1 LQGMRPKRLD
11 IFILKSFLLL
21 FAAAFFICLFVLLM
35 NILWRWV
42 EDLVGKGFTLGVLAR
57 FFYLSSVM
65 LVPEALPLG
74 VLMASLITFGN
85 FGERF
90 ELLAMKTAGISLLRI
105 MRPLTVFCCFLAG
118 LSFYFQN
125 VVGPKASARFSALGY
140 SIMHKN
146 PELEIP
152 EGVFYGLI
160 PGYNMYAKHKNPDTG
175 VLSNVIIYNL
185 SKGYENLTVIVS
197 DSAIL
202 ETTADK
208 QYLYMHLYSGEQF
221 SQDKDVDSKGQ
232 PYRRESFRE
241 KHILVSFD
249 SDFQEF
255 GAGIM
260 SSQVG
265 SKNMSRI
272 MHDIDSLSALQDSI
286 GVGNLAEYKQAM
298 STYRLSSSDSVK
310 YSEMTSKIISADSVF
325 AVASRATQLD
335 VLSSMRS
342 KIQGQQSEL
351 NIKGRSMFDQ
361 DKTIRKHW
369 MQWMKKLSLSLSIL
383 IFFFIG
389 APLGAIIRKGG
400 LGVPVIISVMTFIL
414 YYITQ
419 VSGEKMYR
427 EGEWSIVGCW
437 FSTIVL
443 APLSVFLT
451 AKANKDSTL
460 FQMDVVTEFLRYW
473 FGSRQKR
480 NIVRKD
486 VVIED
491 PDVNRCRDLL
501 ERIKANASSLNASA
515 LLNRRPDY
523 LGLFFRGVDTSSLE
537 DMNGELEELVTDLG
551 NSRDRVVLDILNGF
565 PIIQTYGIQ
574 SPFGKE
580 WANRMVG
587 IVFPVGLLFYLR
599 AWLFTRKIRRQTA
612 EVTAAAE
619 RLTEYSKNKQIKG

>member
-1 LQGMRPKRLD
+1 MQGMRPKRLD
-11 IFILKSFLLL
+11 IFILRSFLLL

-42 EDLVGKGFTLGVLAR
+42 EDLVGKGFTLGVLAK

-105 MRPLTVFCCFLAG
+105 MRPLIIFCCCLAG
-118 LSFYFQN
+118 MSFYFQN
-125 VVGPKASARFSALGY
+125 VVGPKASAKFSALGY

-160 PGYNMYAKHKNPDTG
+160 PGYNMYAKHKNPETG

-197 DSAIL
+197 DSAML

-208 QYLYMHLYSGEQF
+208 QFLYMHLYNGEQF
-221 SQDKDVDSKGQ
+221 SQDNDVDSKGQ

-265 SKNMSRI
+265 SKNMSQI
-272 MHDIDSLSALQDSI
+272 MHSIDSLSALQDSI
-286 GVGNLAEYKQAM
+286 GVGNLAEYRQAM
-298 STYRLSSSDSVK
+298 STYRLSGADSVK
-310 YSEMTSKIISADSVF
+310 YSEMSSKVISADSVF
-325 AVASRATQLD
+325 AVASRATQVD

-342 KIQGQQSEL
+342 RIQGQQSEL

-437 FSTIVL
+437 LSTIVL

-491 PDVNRCRDLL
+491 PDVNRCKGLL
-501 ERIKANASSLNASA
+501 ERIRANALSLNSSV

-523 LGLFFRGVDTSSLE
+523 TGLFFSGVDTSSLE
-537 DMNGELEELVTDLG
+537 SMNGELEELVTDLG

-565 PIIQTYGIQ
+565 PIIQTYGVQ

-580 WANRMVG
+580 WANRLVG
-587 IVFPVGLLFYLR
+587 IVFPIGLLFYLR
-599 AWLFTRKIRRQTA
+599 AWLFSRKIKRQTA
-612 EVTAAAE
+612 EVSSVAE

>member
-1 LQGMRPKRLD
+1 MKPKRLD

-57 FFYLSSVM
+57 FFYLSSIM

-85 FGERF
+85 FGERL

-105 MRPLTVFCCFLAG
+105 MRPLTVFCCFLAVM
-118 LSFYFQN
+118 SFYFQN
-125 VVGPKASARFSALGY
+125 VVGPKASAKFSALGY

-160 PGYNMYAKHKNPDTG
+160 PGYNMYAKHKDPETG
-175 VLSNVIIYNL
+175 VLSNVIIYDL
-185 SKGYENLTVIVS
+185 SEGYENLSVIVS

-208 QYLYMHLYSGEQF
+208 QFLYMHLYSGEQF
-221 SQDKDVDSKGQ
+221 SQDKDVDSKGK

-241 KHILVSFD
+241 KHILIEFD

-260 SSQVG
+260 SSQAG
-265 SKNMSRI
+265 SKNMSQIRFS
-272 MHDIDSLSALQDSI
+272 IDSLSALQDSI
-286 GVGNLAEYKQAM
+286 GVGNLAEYRQALG
-298 STYRLSSSDSVK
+298 TYRLTKADSVK
-310 YSEMTSKIISADSVF
+310 YEEMTSKVISADSAF

-335 VLSSMRS
+335 IRNSMRT

-361 DKTIRKHW
+361 DRSIRKHW
-369 MQWMKKLSLSLSIL
+369 IQWMKKLSLSLSVL

-437 FSTIVL
+437 LSTMVL
-443 APLSVFLT
+443 APLSVFFT
-451 AKANKDSTL
+451 VKANKDSTL
-460 FQMDVVTEFLRYW
+460 FQMDVVTEFFRYW

-491 PDVNRCRDLL
+491 VDINHCKGLL
-501 ERIKANASSLNASA
+501 ERVRTDAVSLSSSG
-515 LLNRRPDY
+515 LLNRLPDY
-523 LGLFFRGVDTSSLE
+523 SGLFFNGVDTAGLE
-537 DMNGELEELVTDLG
+537 EMNSGLEELVADLG

-565 PIIQTYGIQ
+565 PIIPVHGIK

-587 IVFPVGLLFYLR
+587 IVFPLGLLFYLR
-599 AWLFTRKIRRQTA
+599 AWLFTRKIKRQMA
-612 EVTAAAE
+612 EVTKAAE
-619 RLTEYSKNKQIKG
+619 RLTEYSKNKKR

>member
-1 LQGMRPKRLD
+1 MQGMRPKRLD
-11 IFILKSFLLL
+11 IFILRSFLLL

-42 EDLVGKGFTLGVLAR
+42 EDLVGKGFTLGVLAK

-105 MRPLTVFCCFLAG
+105 MRPLIIFCCCLAG
-118 LSFYFQN
+118 MSFYFQN
-125 VVGPKASARFSALGY
+125 VVGPKASAKFSALGY

-160 PGYNMYAKHKNPDTG
+160 PGYNMYAKHKNPETG

-197 DSAIL
+197 DSAML

-208 QYLYMHLYSGEQF
+208 QFLYMHLYNGEQF
-221 SQDKDVDSKGQ
+221 SQDNDVDSKGQ

-265 SKNMSRI
+265 SKNMSQI
-272 MHDIDSLSALQDSI
+272 MHSIDSLSALQDSI
-286 GVGNLAEYKQAM
+286 GVGNLAEYRQAM
-298 STYRLSSSDSVK
+298 STYRLSGADSVK
-310 YSEMTSKIISADSVF
+310 YSEMSSKVISADSVF
-325 AVASRATQLD
+325 AVASRATQVD

-437 FSTIVL
+437 LSTIVL

-491 PDVNRCRDLL
+491 PDVNRCKGLL
-501 ERIKANASSLNASA
+501 ERIRANALSLNSSV

-523 LGLFFRGVDTSSLE
+523 TGLFFRGVDTSSLE
-537 DMNGELEELVTDLG
+537 GMNGDLEELVTDLG

-565 PIIQTYGIQ
+565 PIIQTYGVQ

-580 WANRMVG
+580 WANRLVG
-587 IVFPVGLLFYLR
+587 IVFPIGLLFYLR
-599 AWLFTRKIRRQTA
+599 AWLFSRKIKRQTA
-612 EVTAAAE
+612 EVSSVAE

>member
-1 LQGMRPKRLD
+1 MRPKRLD
-11 IFILKSFLLL
+11 IFILRSFLLL

-42 EDLVGKGFTLGVLAR
+42 EDLVGKGFTLGVLAK

-105 MRPLTVFCCFLAG
+105 MRPLIIFCCCLAG
-118 LSFYFQN
+118 MSFYFQN
-125 VVGPKASARFSALGY
+125 VVGPKASAKFSALGY

-160 PGYNMYAKHKNPDTG
+160 PGYNMYAKHKNPETG

-197 DSAIL
+197 DSAML

-208 QYLYMHLYSGEQF
+208 QFLYMHLYNGEQF
-221 SQDKDVDSKGQ
+221 SQDNDVDSKGQ

-265 SKNMSRI
+265 SKNMSQI
-272 MHDIDSLSALQDSI
+272 MHSIDSLSALQDSI
-286 GVGNLAEYKQAM
+286 GVGNLAEYRQAM
-298 STYRLSSSDSVK
+298 STYRLSGADSVK
-310 YSEMTSKIISADSVF
+310 YSEMSSKVISADSVF
-325 AVASRATQLD
+325 AVASRATQVD

-437 FSTIVL
+437 LSTIVL

-491 PDVNRCRDLL
+491 PDVNRCKGLL
-501 ERIKANASSLNASA
+501 ERIRANALSLNSSV

-523 LGLFFRGVDTSSLE
+523 TGLFFRGVDTSSLE
-537 DMNGELEELVTDLG
+537 GMNGDLEELVTDLG

-565 PIIQTYGIQ
+565 PIIQTYGVQ

-580 WANRMVG
+580 WANRLVG
-587 IVFPVGLLFYLR
+587 IVFPIGLLFYLR
-599 AWLFTRKIRRQTA
+599 AWLFSRKIKRQTA
-612 EVTAAAE
+612 EVSSVAE

>member
-1 LQGMRPKRLD
+1 MRPKRLD
-11 IFILKSFLLL
+11 IFILRSFLLL

-42 EDLVGKGFTLGVLAR
+42 EDLVGKGFTLGVLAK

-105 MRPLTVFCCFLAG
+105 MRPLIIFCCCLAG
-118 LSFYFQN
+118 MSFYFQN
-125 VVGPKASARFSALGY
+125 VVGPKASAKFSALGY

-160 PGYNMYAKHKNPDTG
+160 PGYNMYAKHKNPETG

-197 DSAIL
+197 DSAML

-208 QYLYMHLYSGEQF
+208 QFLYMHLYNGEQF
-221 SQDKDVDSKGQ
+221 SQDNDVDSKGQ

-265 SKNMSRI
+265 SKNMSQI
-272 MHDIDSLSALQDSI
+272 MHSIDSLSALQDSI
-286 GVGNLAEYKQAM
+286 GVGNLAEYRQAM
-298 STYRLSSSDSVK
+298 STYRLSGADSVK
-310 YSEMTSKIISADSVF
+310 YSEMSSKVISADSVF
-325 AVASRATQLD
+325 AVASRATQVD

-437 FSTIVL
+437 LSTIVL

-491 PDVNRCRDLL
+491 PDVNRCKGLL
-501 ERIKANASSLNASA
+501 ERIRANALSLNSSV

-523 LGLFFRGVDTSSLE
+523 TGLFFSGVDTSSLE
-537 DMNGELEELVTDLG
+537 SMNGELEELVTDLG

-565 PIIQTYGIQ
+565 PIIQTYGVQ

-580 WANRMVG
+580 WANRLVG
-587 IVFPVGLLFYLR
+587 IVFPIGLLFYLR
-599 AWLFTRKIRRQTA
+599 AWLFSRKIKRQTA
-612 EVTAAAE
+612 EVSSVAE

>member
-1 LQGMRPKRLD
+1 MQGMRPKRLD
-11 IFILKSFLLL
+11 IFILRSFLLL

-42 EDLVGKGFTLGVLAR
+42 EDLVGKGFTLGVLAK

-105 MRPLTVFCCFLAG
+105 MRPLIIFCCCLAG
-118 LSFYFQN
+118 MSFYFQN
-125 VVGPKASARFSALGY
+125 VVGPKASAKFSALGY

-160 PGYNMYAKHKNPDTG
+160 PGYNMYAKHKNPETG

-197 DSAIL
+197 DSAML

-208 QYLYMHLYSGEQF
+208 QFLYMHLYNGEQF
-221 SQDKDVDSKGQ
+221 SQDNDVDSKGQ

-265 SKNMSRI
+265 SKNMSQI
-272 MHDIDSLSALQDSI
+272 MHSIDSLSALQDSI
-286 GVGNLAEYKQAM
+286 GVGNLAEYRQAM
-298 STYRLSSSDSVK
+298 STYRLSGADSVK
-310 YSEMTSKIISADSVF
+310 YSEMSSKVISADSVF
-325 AVASRATQLD
+325 AVASRATQVD

-342 KIQGQQSEL
+342 RIQGQQSEL

-437 FSTIVL
+437 LSTIVL

-491 PDVNRCRDLL
+491 PDVNRCKGLL
-501 ERIKANASSLNASA
+501 ERIRANALSLNSSV

-523 LGLFFRGVDTSSLE
+523 TGLFFRGVDTSSLE
-537 DMNGELEELVTDLG
+537 GMNGDLEELVTDLG

-565 PIIQTYGIQ
+565 PIIQTYGVQ

-580 WANRMVG
+580 WANRLVG
-587 IVFPVGLLFYLR
+587 IVFPIGLLFYLR
-599 AWLFTRKIRRQTA
+599 AWLFSRKIKRQTA
-612 EVTAAAE
+612 EVSSVAE

>member
-1 LQGMRPKRLD
+1 MKPKRLD
-11 IFILKSFLLL
+11 IFILKSFVLL
-21 FAAAFFICLFVLLM
+21 FVAAFFICLFVLLM

-42 EDLVGKGFTLGVLAR
+42 EDLVGKGFTLGVLAK
-57 FFYLSSVM
+57 FFYLSSLM

-90 ELLAMKTAGISLLRI
+90 ELLAMKTAGISLMRI
-105 MRPLTVFCCFLAG
+105 MRPVTIFCCCLAG

-125 VVGPKASARFSALGY
+125 VVGPNASAKFSALGY

-175 VLSNVIIYNL
+175 VLSDVIIYDL
-185 SKGYENLTVIVS
+185 SNGYENLTVIVS
-197 DSAIL
+197 DSAML
-202 ETTADK
+202 ETTGDK

-221 SQDKDVDSKGQ
+221 SQDKDVSSKGK

-260 SSQVG
+260 SSQAM
-265 SKNMSRI
+265 SKNMSQLI
-272 MHDIDSLSALQDSI
+272 HSIDSLSALQDSI
-286 GVGNLAEYKQAM
+286 GVGNLADYRQQALN
-298 STYRLSSSDSVK
+298 TFRLTKADSVK
-310 YSEMTSKIISADSVF
+310 LGEMTSRIINADSVY

-335 VLSSMRS
+335 IRSSMRT
-342 KIQGQQSEL
+342 KIQSQMSEL
-351 NIKGRSMFDQ
+351 NIRGRSMFDQ
-361 DKTIRKHW
+361 DKMIRKHW
-369 MQWMKKLSLSLSIL
+369 IQWMKKLSLSLSVL

-400 LGVPVIISVMTFIL
+400 LGVPVIISVLTFIL

-443 APLSVFLT
+443 TPLSVFFT
-451 AKANKDSTL
+451 VKANKDSTL
-460 FQMDVVTEFLRYW
+460 FQMDVVTEFFRYW

-491 PDVNRCRDLL
+491 PDLNRCMGLL
-501 ERIKANASSLNASA
+501 ERIKDNASRLSTSG
-515 LLNRRPDY
+515 LLNSLPDY
-523 LGLFFRGVDTSSLE
+523 MALFFNGVDSKELDS
-537 DMNGELEELVTDLG
+537 MNQDLEELVADLG
-551 NSRDRVVLDILNGF
+551 NSRDRVVLDFINRY
-565 PIIQTYGIQ
+565 PIIPVHGIV
-574 SPFGKE
+574 SPFGKD

-587 IVFPVGLLFYLR
+587 IIFPLGLLFYLR
-599 AWLFTRKIRRQTA
+599 AWLFTRKIRRQID
-612 EVTAAAE
+612 EVSSVTDK
-619 RLTEYSKNKQIKG
+619 LIEYSKNKQIKD

>member
-1 LQGMRPKRLD
+1 MKPKRLD
-11 IFILKSFLLL
+11 IFILRSFLLL

-42 EDLVGKGFTLGVLAR
+42 EDLVGKGFTLGVLAK

-85 FGERF
+85 FGERL
-90 ELLAMKTAGISLLRI
+90 ELLAMRTAGISLLRI
-105 MRPLTVFCCFLAG
+105 MRPLIIFCCCLAG
-118 LSFYFQN
+118 MSFYFQN
-125 VVGPKASARFSALGY
+125 VVGPKASAKFSALGY

-152 EGVFYGLI
+152 EGVFYSLI

-175 VLSNVIIYNL
+175 VLSSVIIYNL
-185 SKGYENLTVIVS
+185 SKGYENLSVIVA
-197 DSAIL
+197 DSAML

-221 SQDKDVDSKGQ
+221 SQDNDVSSKGK

-241 KHILVSFD
+241 KHILVAFD

-260 SSQVG
+260 SSQAA
-265 SKNMSRI
+265 SKNMSQIR
-272 MHDIDSLSALQDSI
+272 HSIDSLSALQDSV
-286 GVGNLAEYKQAM
+286 GVGNLTDYRQQALN
-298 STYRLSSSDSVK
+298 TYRLTKADSTL
-310 YSEMTSKIISADSVF
+310 YAEMTEKVINVDSVF
-325 AVASRATQLD
+325 AVASRMTQLD
-335 VLSSMRS
+335 VRSSMRTR
-342 KIQGQQSEL
+342 IQSQQSEL

-361 DKTIRKHW
+361 DRSIRKHW
-369 MQWMKKLSLSLSIL
+369 IQWMKKLTLSLSIL

-419 VSGEKMYR
+419 VSGEKMFR
-427 EGEWSIVGCW
+427 EGEWSIAGCW
-437 FSTIVL
+437 FSTMVL
-443 APLSVFLT
+443 APLSVFFT
-451 AKANKDSTL
+451 VKANKDSTL
-460 FQMDVVTEFLRYW
+460 FQMDVVTEFFRYW

-491 PDVNRCRDLL
+491 PDLNRCKGLL
-501 ERIKANASSLNASA
+501 ESIKASAVELHTSSL
-515 LLNRRPDY
+515 LNSMPDY
-523 LGLFFRGVDTSSLE
+523 MRLFFHGVDTSSL
-537 DMNGELEELVTDLG
+537 DVMNSELEELVTDLG
-551 NSRDRVVLDILNGF
+551 NSRDRIVLDILNGF
-565 PIIQTYGIQ
+565 PIIQAHGIQ
-574 SPFGKE
+574 SPFSKR
-580 WANRMVG
+580 WANRMAGV
-587 IVFPVGLLFYLR
+587 VFPVGLLFWLR
-599 AWLFTRKIRRQTA
+599 AWLFTRKIKRQTA
-612 EVTAAAE
+612 EVITAAE
-619 RLTEYSKNKQIKG
+619 RLTEYSKNKNIKD

>member
-1 LQGMRPKRLD
+1 MKPKRLD

-57 FFYLSSVM
+57 FFYLSSIM

-85 FGERF
+85 FGERL

-105 MRPLTVFCCFLAG
+105 MRPLTVFCCFLAVM
-118 LSFYFQN
+118 SFYFQN
-125 VVGPKASARFSALGY
+125 VVGPKASAKFSALGY

-160 PGYNMYAKHKNPDTG
+160 PGYNMYAKHKDPETG
-175 VLSNVIIYNL
+175 VLSNVIIYDL
-185 SKGYENLTVIVS
+185 SEGYENLSVIVS

-208 QYLYMHLYSGEQF
+208 QFLYMHLYSGEQF
-221 SQDKDVDSKGQ
+221 SQDKDVDSKGK

-241 KHILVSFD
+241 KHILIEFD

-260 SSQVG
+260 SSQAG
-265 SKNMSRI
+265 SKNMSQIRFS
-272 MHDIDSLSALQDSI
+272 IDSLSALQDSI
-286 GVGNLAEYKQAM
+286 GVGNLAEYRQALG
-298 STYRLSSSDSVK
+298 TYRLTKADSVK
-310 YSEMTSKIISADSVF
+310 YGEMTSKVISADSAF

-335 VLSSMRS
+335 IRNSMRT

-361 DKTIRKHW
+361 DRSIRKHW
-369 MQWMKKLSLSLSIL
+369 IQWMKKLSLSLSVL

-437 FSTIVL
+437 LSTMVL
-443 APLSVFLT
+443 APLSVFFT
-451 AKANKDSTL
+451 VKANKDSTL
-460 FQMDVVTEFLRYW
+460 FQMDVVTEFFRYW

-491 PDVNRCRDLL
+491 VDINHCKGLL
-501 ERIKANASSLNASA
+501 ERVRTDAVSLSSSG
-515 LLNRRPDY
+515 LLNRLPDY
-523 LGLFFRGVDTSSLE
+523 SGLFFNGVDTAGLE
-537 DMNGELEELVTDLG
+537 EMNSGLEELVADLG

-565 PIIQTYGIQ
+565 PIIPVHGIK

-587 IVFPVGLLFYLR
+587 IVFPLGLLFYLR
-599 AWLFTRKIRRQTA
+599 AWLFTRKIKRQMA
-612 EVTAAAE
+612 EVTKAAE
-619 RLTEYSKNKQIKG
+619 RLTEYSKNKKR

>member
-1 LQGMRPKRLD
+1 M
-11 IFILKSFLLL
+11 
-21 FAAAFFICLFVLLM
+21 
-35 NILWRWV
+35 
-42 EDLVGKGFTLGVLAR
+42 GKGFTLGVLAK

-105 MRPLTVFCCFLAG
+105 MRPLIIFCCCLAG
-118 LSFYFQN
+118 MSFYFQN
-125 VVGPKASARFSALGY
+125 VVGPKASAKFSALGY

-160 PGYNMYAKHKNPDTG
+160 PGYNMYAKHKNPETG

-197 DSAIL
+197 DSAML

-208 QYLYMHLYSGEQF
+208 QFLYMHLYNGEQF
-221 SQDKDVDSKGQ
+221 SQDNDVDSKGQ

-265 SKNMSRI
+265 SKNMSQI
-272 MHDIDSLSALQDSI
+272 MHSIDSLSALQDSI
-286 GVGNLAEYKQAM
+286 GVGNLAEYRQAM
-298 STYRLSSSDSVK
+298 STYRLSGADSVK
-310 YSEMTSKIISADSVF
+310 YSEMSSKVISADSVF
-325 AVASRATQLD
+325 AVASRATQVD

-437 FSTIVL
+437 LSTIVL

-491 PDVNRCRDLL
+491 PDVNRCKGLL
-501 ERIKANASSLNASA
+501 ERIRANALSLNSSV

-523 LGLFFRGVDTSSLE
+523 TGLFFRGVDTSSLE
-537 DMNGELEELVTDLG
+537 GMNGDLEELVTDLG
-551 NSRDRVVLDILNGF
+551 TSRDRVVLDILNGF
-565 PIIQTYGIQ
+565 PIIQTYGVQ

-580 WANRMVG
+580 WANRLVG
-587 IVFPVGLLFYLR
+587 IVFPIGLLFYLR
-599 AWLFTRKIRRQTA
+599 AWLFSRKIKRQTA
-612 EVTAAAE
+612 EVSSVAE

>member
-1 LQGMRPKRLD
+1 MQGMRPKRLD
-11 IFILKSFLLL
+11 IFILRSFLLL

-42 EDLVGKGFTLGVLAR
+42 EELVGKGFTLGVLAK

-105 MRPLTVFCCFLAG
+105 MRPLIIFCCCLAG
-118 LSFYFQN
+118 MSFYFQN
-125 VVGPKASARFSALGY
+125 VVGPKASAKFSALGY

-160 PGYNMYAKHKNPDTG
+160 PGYNMYAKHKNPETG

-197 DSAIL
+197 DSAML

-208 QYLYMHLYSGEQF
+208 QFLYMHLYNGEQF
-221 SQDKDVDSKGQ
+221 SQDNDVDSKGQ

-265 SKNMSRI
+265 SKNMSQI
-272 MHDIDSLSALQDSI
+272 MHSIDSLSALQDSI
-286 GVGNLAEYKQAM
+286 GVGNLAEYRQAM
-298 STYRLSSSDSVK
+298 STYRLSAADSVK
-310 YSEMTSKIISADSVF
+310 YSEMTSKVISADSVF
-325 AVASRATQLD
+325 AVASRATQVD

-342 KIQGQQSEL
+342 RIQGQQSEL

-437 FSTIVL
+437 LSTIVL

-491 PDVNRCRDLL
+491 PDVNRCKGLL
-501 ERIKANASSLNASA
+501 ERIRANALSLNSSV

-523 LGLFFRGVDTSSLE
+523 TGLFFRGVDTSSLE
-537 DMNGELEELVTDLG
+537 SMNGDLEELVTDLG

-565 PIIQTYGIQ
+565 PIIQTYGVQ

-580 WANRMVG
+580 WANRLVG
-587 IVFPVGLLFYLR
+587 IVFPIGLLFYLR
-599 AWLFTRKIRRQTA
+599 AWLFSRKIKRQTA
-612 EVTAAAE
+612 EVSSVAE

>member
-1 LQGMRPKRLD
+1 MRPKRLD
-11 IFILKSFLLL
+11 IFILRSFLLL

-42 EDLVGKGFTLGVLAR
+42 EDLVGKGFTLGVLAK

-105 MRPLTVFCCFLAG
+105 MRPLIIFCCCLAG
-118 LSFYFQN
+118 MSFYFQN
-125 VVGPKASARFSALGY
+125 VVGPKASAKFSALGY

-160 PGYNMYAKHKNPDTG
+160 PGYNMYAKHKNPETG

-197 DSAIL
+197 DSAML

-208 QYLYMHLYSGEQF
+208 QFLYMHLYNGEQF
-221 SQDKDVDSKGQ
+221 SQDNDVDSKGQ

-265 SKNMSRI
+265 SKNMSQI
-272 MHDIDSLSALQDSI
+272 MHSIDSLSALQDSI
-286 GVGNLAEYKQAM
+286 GVGNLAEYWQAM
-298 STYRLSSSDSVK
+298 STYRLSGADSVK
-310 YSEMTSKIISADSVF
+310 YSEMSSKVISADSVF
-325 AVASRATQLD
+325 AVASRATQVD

-437 FSTIVL
+437 LSTIVL

-491 PDVNRCRDLL
+491 PDVNRCKGLL
-501 ERIKANASSLNASA
+501 ERIRANAVSLNSSV

-523 LGLFFRGVDTSSLE
+523 TGLFFSGVDTSSLE
-537 DMNGELEELVTDLG
+537 SMNGELEELVTDLG

-565 PIIQTYGIQ
+565 PIIQTYGVQ

-580 WANRMVG
+580 WANRLVG
-587 IVFPVGLLFYLR
+587 IVFPIGLLFYLR
-599 AWLFTRKIRRQTA
+599 AWLFSRKIKRQTA
-612 EVTAAAE
+612 EVSSVAE

>member
-1 LQGMRPKRLD
+1 MRPKRLD
-11 IFILKSFLLL
+11 IFILRSFLLL

-35 NILWRWV
+35 NVLWRWV

-85 FGERF
+85 FGERL

-105 MRPLTVFCCFLAG
+105 MRPLIVFCCCLAG
-118 LSFYFQN
+118 MSFYFQN
-125 VVGPKASARFSALGY
+125 VVGPKASASFSALGY

-160 PGYNMYAKHKNPDTG
+160 PGYNMYAKHKNTDTG
-175 VLSNVIIYNL
+175 ILSNVIIYDL
-185 SKGYENLTVIVS
+185 SKGYENLKVIVA
-197 DSAIL
+197 DSAML
-202 ETTADK
+202 ETTEDK

-221 SQDKDVDSKGQ
+221 SQDNDVDSKGK
-232 PYRRESFRE
+232 PYRRESFMQ
-241 KHILVSFD
+241 KHILVEFD

-260 SSQVG
+260 SSQAA
-265 SKNMSRI
+265 SKNMAQIRHS
-272 MHDIDSLSALQDSI
+272 IDSLSALQDSI
-286 GVGNLAEYKQAM
+286 GVGNLSDYRQQALN
-298 STYRLSSSDSVK
+298 TYRLTKADSTRLA
-310 YSEMTSKIISADSVF
+310 EMTERVINADSVF

-335 VLSSMRS
+335 VRSAMRT
-342 KIQGQQSEL
+342 KIQGQHSEL

-361 DKTIRKHW
+361 DKSIRKHW
-369 MQWMKKLSLSLSIL
+369 IQWMKKLSLSLSIL

-414 YYITQ
+414 YYVTQ
-419 VSGEKMYR
+419 VSGEKMFR

-443 APLSVFLT
+443 APLSVFFT
-451 AKANKDSTL
+451 VKANKDSTL
-460 FQMDVVTEFLRYW
+460 FQMDVVTEFFRYW

-491 PDVNRCRDLL
+491 PDVNRCKGLL
-501 ERIKANASSLNASA
+501 ERIKANAAQLNASA
-515 LLNRRPDY
+515 LLNGRPDY
-523 LGLFFRGVDTSSLE
+523 MGLFFRGVDTSLLDS
-537 DMNGELEELVTDLG
+537 MNGELEELVTDLG
-551 NSRDRVVLDILNGF
+551 NSRDRIVLDILNGF
-565 PIIQTYGIQ
+565 PIIQAHGIQ
-574 SPFGKE
+574 SPFGKQ

-599 AWLFTRKIRRQTA
+599 AWLFTRKIKRQTA
-612 EVTAAAE
+612 EVTAAAD
-619 RLTEYSKNKQIKG
+619 RLTEYSKNKRNKG

>member
-1 LQGMRPKRLD
+1 MRPKRLD
-11 IFILKSFLLL
+11 IFILRSFLLL

-42 EDLVGKGFTLGVLAR
+42 EELVGKGFTLGVLAK

-105 MRPLTVFCCFLAG
+105 MRPLIIFCCCLAG
-118 LSFYFQN
+118 MSFYFQN
-125 VVGPKASARFSALGY
+125 VVGPKASAKFSALGY

-160 PGYNMYAKHKNPDTG
+160 PGYNMYAKHKNPETG

-197 DSAIL
+197 DSAML

-208 QYLYMHLYSGEQF
+208 QFLYMHLYNGEQF
-221 SQDKDVDSKGQ
+221 SQDNDVDSKGQ

-265 SKNMSRI
+265 SKNMSQI
-272 MHDIDSLSALQDSI
+272 MHSIDSLSALQDSI
-286 GVGNLAEYKQAM
+286 GVGNLAEYRQAM
-298 STYRLSSSDSVK
+298 STYRLSAADSVK
-310 YSEMTSKIISADSVF
+310 YSEMTSKVISADSVF
-325 AVASRATQLD
+325 AVASRATQVD

-342 KIQGQQSEL
+342 RIQGQQSEL

-437 FSTIVL
+437 LSTIVL

-491 PDVNRCRDLL
+491 PDVNRCKGLL
-501 ERIKANASSLNASA
+501 ERIRANALSLNSSV

-523 LGLFFRGVDTSSLE
+523 TGLFFRGVDTSSLE
-537 DMNGELEELVTDLG
+537 SMNGDLEELVTDLG

-565 PIIQTYGIQ
+565 PIIQTYGVQ

-580 WANRMVG
+580 WANRLVG
-587 IVFPVGLLFYLR
+587 IVFPIGLLFYLR
-599 AWLFTRKIRRQTA
+599 AWLFSRKIKRQTA
-612 EVTAAAE
+612 EVSSVAE

>member
-1 LQGMRPKRLD
+1 MRPKRLD
-11 IFILKSFLLL
+11 IFILRSFLLL

-42 EDLVGKGFTLGVLAR
+42 EDLVGKGFTLGVLAK

-105 MRPLTVFCCFLAG
+105 MRPLIIFCCCLAG
-118 LSFYFQN
+118 MSFYFQN
-125 VVGPKASARFSALGY
+125 VVGPKASAKFSALGY

-160 PGYNMYAKHKNPDTG
+160 PGYNMYAKHKNPETG

-197 DSAIL
+197 DSAML

-208 QYLYMHLYSGEQF
+208 QFLYMHLYNGEQF
-221 SQDKDVDSKGQ
+221 SQDNDVDSKGQ

-265 SKNMSRI
+265 SKNMSQI
-272 MHDIDSLSALQDSI
+272 MHSIDSLSALQDSI
-286 GVGNLAEYKQAM
+286 GVGNLAEYRQAM
-298 STYRLSSSDSVK
+298 STYRLSGADSVK
-310 YSEMTSKIISADSVF
+310 YSEMSSKVISADSVF
-325 AVASRATQLD
+325 AVASRATQVD

-342 KIQGQQSEL
+342 RIQGQQSEL

-437 FSTIVL
+437 LSTIVL

-491 PDVNRCRDLL
+491 PDVNRCKGLL
-501 ERIKANASSLNASA
+501 ERIRANALSLNSSV

-523 LGLFFRGVDTSSLE
+523 TGLFFSGVDTSSLE
-537 DMNGELEELVTDLG
+537 SMNGELEELVTDLG

-565 PIIQTYGIQ
+565 PIIQTYGVQ

-580 WANRMVG
+580 WANRLVG
-587 IVFPVGLLFYLR
+587 IVFPIGLLFYLR
-599 AWLFTRKIRRQTA
+599 AWLFSRKIKRQTA
-612 EVTAAAE
+612 EVSSVAE